1 MLEEE
6 VRRWKVGHAPTRE
19 QKRSD
24 SVAARGGPVVGA
36 PFAGG

>member
-6 VRRWKVGHAPTRE
+6 VHRWKVGHVPTRE

-24 SVAARGGPVVGA
+24 NVAARGGLVVGA
-36 PFAGG
+36 SSVGG